1 MKMIGCSWRACT
13 ANAEAGSVFVRAL
26 ASSHLLAPEA
36 VLVDGRRGRE
46 RTFDAARPIEEELH
60 PVLRS
65 PRCLLGAAVL
75 LVAAAAILIGYFFVQ
90 PKPHFGESRLE
101 EIVVVY
107 REAGDAAAPKDWTRG
122 ASPILGAFRG

>member
-1 MKMIGCSWRACT
+1 MPRDPSKKNFILF
-13 ANAEAGSVFVRAL
+13 FV
-26 ASSHLLAPEA
+26 
-36 VLVDGRRGRE
+36 
-46 RTFDAARPIEEELH
+46 
-60 PVLRS
+60 
-65 PRCLLGAAVL
+65 LLGAAVL